1 MGFEHKQQGKN
12 HVVATTRRL
21 GPEERDAWL
30 ALAAMLFTLP
40 PALDS
45 QLQRDEDL
53 TMADYMVLNTLSDH
67 HEHRM
72 RMSDLAAAAQ
82 TSQSRL
88 SRIVAR
94 LEHDGYVVRSMAPG
108 DRRVVVA
115 QLTDAGRSKVAHAAP
130 KHLETV
136 RQLVLDRLDAD
147 QIGAL
152 TGIGRAV
159 VGESCPTAG
168 EDHRGP
174 ELAAAVGLGGS
185 RR

>member
-1 MGFEHKQQGKN
+1 
-12 HVVATTRRL
+12 VADIRWL
-21 GPEERDAWL
+21 DSEERGAWL

-53 TMADYMVLNTLSDH
+53 TLADYMVLAMLSERTDH
-67 HEHRM
+67 QL

-94 LEHDGYVVRSMAPG
+94 LEHAGYVVRSMAPG

-115 QLTDAGRSKVAHAAP
+115 SATEAGLDKVTSATPRHVE
-130 KHLETV
+130 KV
-136 RQLVLDRLDAD
+136 RQLVLDHLDRDQVRALAD
-147 QIGAL
+147 IGA
-152 TGIGRAV
+152 AV
-159 VGESCPTAG
+159 LGESCRTPEPVAG
-168 EDHRGP
+168 
-174 ELAAAVGLGGS
+174 
-185 RR
+185 

>member
-1 MGFEHKQQGKN
+1 M
-12 HVVATTRRL
+12 ADIRWL
-21 GPEERDAWL
+21 DSEERGAWL

-53 TMADYMVLNTLSDH
+53 TLADYMVLAMLSERTDH
-67 HEHRM
+67 QL

-94 LEHDGYVVRSMAPG
+94 LEHAGSVVRSMAPG

-115 QLTDAGRSKVAHAAP
+115 SATEAGLDKVTSATP
-130 KHLETV
+130 RPVEKV
-136 RQLVLDRLDAD
+136 RQLVLDHLDRDQVRALAD
-147 QIGAL
+147 IGA
-152 TGIGRAV
+152 AV
-159 VGESCPTAG
+159 LGESCRTPEPVAG
-168 EDHRGP
+168 
-174 ELAAAVGLGGS
+174 
-185 RR
+185 

>member
-1 MGFEHKQQGKN
+1 M
-12 HVVATTRRL
+12 TRRL
-21 GPEERDAWL
+21 TSEEREAWL
-30 ALAAMLFTLP
+30 ALAALLFTLP

-53 TMADYMVLNTLSDH
+53 TMADYMVLNTLSEH
-67 HEHRM
+67 HERRL
-72 RMSDLAAAAQ
+72 RMSDLAATAQ

-94 LEHDGYVVRSMAPG
+94 LEHDGYVRRSMAAG

-115 QLTDAGRSKVAHAAP
+115 QLTQAGLEKVVKAAP

-136 RQLVLDRLDAD
+136 RQLVLNRLDAG

-152 TGIGRAV
+152 TEISRALLGDSYPPSRNGQV
-159 VGESCPTAG
+159 PT
-168 EDHRGP
+168 
-174 ELAAAVGLGGS
+174 LAAVPGG
-185 RR
+185 